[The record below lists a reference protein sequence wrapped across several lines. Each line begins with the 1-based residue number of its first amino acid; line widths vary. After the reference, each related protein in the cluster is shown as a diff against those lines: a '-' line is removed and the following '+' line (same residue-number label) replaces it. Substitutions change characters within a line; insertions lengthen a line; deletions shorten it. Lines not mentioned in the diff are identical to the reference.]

1 MAKRFSLRQFF
12 NSHPLLDRTR
22 INTLACTA
30 AKSTMWY
37 TGMFNST
44 QLFSRAA
51 EDVLFGPNRRPI
63 LFAVYH
69 GHMCASMYLPRRA
82 EITGLASASRDGEIV
97 ARMGE
102 LMGFATPAR
111 GSPAHGAVKGGIG
124 MLHAAQKGHN
134 LLFFVDG
141 PRGPKE
147 IVKAGVI
154 RLAQMAG
161 TPIVPVVAQARHYWN
176 LPSWDSYL
184 FPHWSSPY
192 IQMYGDPISV
202 PEGIDGDDIEQLRAQ
217 LDGTMREMTVNAHQL
232 AMNAPR

>member
-12 NSHPLLDRTR
+12 NNHPVLDKLR
-22 INTLACTA
+22 INTLACSA
-30 AKSTMWY
+30 AKGTMFW
-37 TGMFNST
+37 TGMFNCT
-44 QLFSRAA
+44 QLFTPGA
-51 EDVLFGPNRRPI
+51 EDILFGARRRPI

-102 LMGFATPAR
+102 MMGFAEPAR

-124 MLHAAQKGHN
+124 MLHAAQKGNN

-147 IVKAGVI
+147 VVKSGVI

-184 FPHWSSPY
+184 FPHWGSPY
-192 IQMYGDPISV
+192 VQMYGDPLAV
-202 PEGIDGDDIEQLRAQ
+202 PEGLEGDAIEDLRNQ
-217 LDGTMREMTVNAHQL
+217 LDQTMRQMNINAHQL
-232 AMNAPR
+232 AMSMTR